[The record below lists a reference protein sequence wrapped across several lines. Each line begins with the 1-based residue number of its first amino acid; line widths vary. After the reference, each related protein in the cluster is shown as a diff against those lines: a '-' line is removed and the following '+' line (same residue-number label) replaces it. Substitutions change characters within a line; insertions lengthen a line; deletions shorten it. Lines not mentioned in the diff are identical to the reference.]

1 MGTLRLVRHGQ
12 ASYGASN
19 YDVLSERGVAQARAL
34 GAAWAAQ
41 RLPIDA
47 IYSGPMQRQLDTARH
62 LRDAAAAAGHAVPEP
77 IVVDELAEYPAFE
90 LLGKFLPAIVR
101 DEPDL
106 AGLLDGSAAPTA
118 RPELIDRAFW
128 RVVDAWT
135 AGNLDTG
142 PIESFEQFVA
152 RVERGLGALID
163 RHPGRGQRIVAVTSG
178 GPIGVAA
185 KLALGLAPRA
195 TVELWRMVRNAS
207 VSDLLWRSRG
217 DARQLSLLGWN
228 HVDHLADDLHTF
240 R

>member
-19 YDVLSERGVAQARAL
+19 YDVLSERGIAQARAL
-34 GAAWAAQ
+34 GAAWAAA
-41 RLPIDA
+41 RLPIDGL
-47 IYSGPMQRQLDTARH
+47 YTGPMQRQVDTARH
-62 LRDAAAAAGHAVPEP
+62 LRDAAAEAGHAVPEP
-77 IVVDELAEYPAFE
+77 MVVAELAEYPAFE
-90 LLGKFLPAIVR
+90 LLGRFLPSIVR

-106 AGLLDGSAAPTA
+106 QGLIDGSAVATT

-135 AGNLDTG
+135 GDRLDCGDLETFG
-142 PIESFEQFVA
+142 QFVA
-152 RVERGLGALID
+152 RVSRGVDGLIA
-163 RHPGRGQRIVAVTSG
+163 RHGGRGQRVVAVTSG

-185 KLALGLAPRA
+185 KLALGLEARA
-195 TVELWRMVRNAS
+195 TVELWRLVRNAS

-217 DARQLSLLGWN
+217 AERQLSLLGWN
-228 HVDHLADDLHTF
+228 HVDHLADELHTF